1 MHEMAIAENILNIID
16 QELAKNNCTKLTLVR
31 VRYGVLSQVVPDS
44 LQFCFEAVTKDGPHQ
59 GALLEMEEVP
69 LILRCG
75 MCHQSFSPAEGNPF
89 EPCPHCQATM
99 GHDVEQGRELYVQ
112 HLEAE

>member
-1 MHEMAIAENILNIID
+1 MHEMAIAENILNIIKD
-16 QELAKNNCTKLTLVR
+16 ELAKNNCTKLTLVR
-31 VRYGVLSQVVPDS
+31 VRYGALSQVVPDS

-59 GALLEMEEVP
+59 GAHLEMEEVP

-75 MCHQSFSPAEGNPF
+75 MCHQSFTPSEGNPF
-89 EPCPHCQATM
+89 EPCPQCQNSM

>member
-1 MHEMAIAENILNIID
+1 MHEMAIAENILHIIED
-16 QELAKNNCTKLTLVR
+16 ELAKNNCTKLTLVR
-31 VRYGVLSQVVPDS
+31 VRYGALSQVVPDS

-59 GALLEMEEVP
+59 GACLQMEEVP

-75 MCHQSFSPAEGNPF
+75 QCQQSFTPEEGSPFA
-89 EPCPHCQATM
+89 PCPHCQNAM
-99 GHDVEQGRELYVQ
+99 GHEVEQGRELYVQ